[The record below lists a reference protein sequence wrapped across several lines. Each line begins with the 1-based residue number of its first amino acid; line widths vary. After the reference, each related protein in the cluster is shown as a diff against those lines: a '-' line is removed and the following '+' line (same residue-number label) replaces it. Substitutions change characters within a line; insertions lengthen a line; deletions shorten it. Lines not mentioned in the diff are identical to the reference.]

1 MINNNFDSN
10 KLTDDEIDFGE
21 IFNILLLQKWF
32 ILSVT
37 TLFAVCSV
45 IYSINLPNI
54 YQSKSLLSPTDQNNG
69 VSQAMKSYGGI
80 ASIAGIDLS
89 QSSGGKTAQA
99 IEKIKTLS
107 FFENQ
112 ILPNIFLPDLM
123 AVDSWDSSSKKIIY
137 NKDLYNEESKSWVSK
152 NLVPSS
158 QKSFEIFKKNM
169 YVSENRDTGFVTVVV
184 KHKSPVVAK
193 EFSEIIINELNKFYR
208 SKDKREA
215 QAAMVYLNS
224 QMAQTSLSE
233 VKQVIAAL
241 LQQKIQQKTLI
252 EANEF
257 YIFSYIDPPAIMEKK
272 SEPSRAT
279 ICIIGTIFGLI
290 FGIIIVLIR
299 FYSNKKY

>member
-1 MINNNFDSN
+1 MNNNNFDPN
-10 KLTDDEIDFGE
+10 KLTDDELDFGE
-21 IFNILLLQKWF
+21 IFNILLLRKWF

-37 TLFAVCSV
+37 MLFALCSV

-54 YQSKSLLSPTDQNNG
+54 YLSKSLLSPTDQNNG

-123 AVDSWDSSSKKIIY
+123 AVDSWDSSSNKIIY
-137 NKDLYNEESKSWVSK
+137 NKGLYNEETKSWVSK
-152 NLVPSS
+152 NLIPSS
-158 QKSFEIFKKNM
+158 QKSFEIFKRNM
-169 YVSENRDTGFVTVVV
+169 YVSENRDTGFVTVAV

-208 SKDKREA
+208 LKDKREA
-215 QAAMVYLNS
+215 EAAMVYLNS

-241 LQQKIQQKTLI
+241 LQQKIQKKTLI

-272 SEPSRAT
+272 SEPSRAI
-279 ICIIGTIFGLI
+279 ICIIGTIFGFI
-290 FGIIIVLIR
+290 FGVMIVLIH
-299 FYSNKKY
+299 FFSNKKH